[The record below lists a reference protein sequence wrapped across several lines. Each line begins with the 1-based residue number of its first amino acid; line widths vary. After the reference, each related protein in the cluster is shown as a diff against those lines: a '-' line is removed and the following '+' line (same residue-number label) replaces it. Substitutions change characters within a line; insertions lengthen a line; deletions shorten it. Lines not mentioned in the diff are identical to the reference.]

1 MAFDDYPIDMEDI
14 KDFDKAVSFT
24 GPCGDTIEF
33 FLKLEGEVIQR
44 IAFRVKGCINTFKCG
59 EAACKL
65 AEGSSLED
73 AKRITAWDIAKEA
86 GIKDEGSFHCAELA
100 ETALKMALMD

>member
-1 MAFDDYPIDMEDI
+1 MDFNDYPVDMEDM
-14 KDFDKAVSFT
+14 KGFDRAVSFT

-33 FLKLEGEVIQR
+33 FIKLEGETIQR
-44 IAFRVKGCINTFKCG
+44 IAFRVRGCINTFRCG

-73 AKRITAWDIAKEA
+73 ARGITAQDIAREA
-86 GIKDEGSFHCAELA
+86 GIEDKESFHCAELA